1 MDAKFSKRFRAY
13 LIDVV
18 LLFLVLSFISPII
31 PKSNEETKLADEVAE
46 VLKEYMEGT
55 SKTEEKQD
63 EVADKLVD
71 LSYKIAKVSY
81 LNQIISIAVYL
92 GYFVVMPIFT
102 KGQTLG
108 KKIMKIK
115 IVDMNDEAVNGNRL
129 LVRALILYSIAAN
142 TLNLILLLVLDKSA
156 YMTTSGLIGNLFNII
171 LIVSFVMILVR
182 KDKRGLHDLASGTKV
197 ISTEESGE

>member
-1 MDAKFSKRFRAY
+1 MNAKFSKRFRAY
-13 LIDVV
+13 LIDVI
-18 LLFLVLSFISPII
+18 LLFLLLSFISPLI
-31 PKSNEETKLADEVAE
+31 PQNSESSKLAEEVTE
-46 VLKEYMEGT
+46 VIKEYTEGST
-55 SKTEEKQD
+55 KTEAKQD

-71 LSYKIAKVSY
+71 LNYRIAKVTY
-81 LNQIISIAVYL
+81 LNQIVSICAYL

-115 IVDMNDEAVNGNRL
+115 IVDTNDENVSANKL
-129 LVRALILYSIAAN
+129 LIRALILYSIAAN
-142 TLNLILLLVLDKSA
+142 ILNLILLLVVDKST
-156 YMTTSGLIGNLFNII
+156 YMTISGLIGNLFNII

-182 KDKRGLHDLASGTKV
+182 KDKRGLHDLISGTKV